1 MRAETRALACVRGGV
16 CVYECVC
23 TRSLTQ
29 HDEVD
34 LAPVVPAAGLDF
46 AGVLAR
52 VALQQV
58 ADEQRGVAAQVLAGE
73 GQAAGIVAVG
83 GVHLAVEEGDD
94 LRDGEDGR
102 VNGQLPAAVLKSP
115 PPNLWHSCV

>member
-1 MRAETRALACVRGGV
+1 MCV
-16 CVYECVC
+16 CVC

-73 GQAAGIVAVG
+73 GQAAGVVDVS

-94 LRDGEDGR
+94 LRDGEVGR
-102 VNGQLPAAVLKSP
+102 VNGQLPAVVLKSP
-115 PPNLWHSCV
+115 PPNLWHSCE